1 MSQSWY
7 NLHVVNQVAEIDIFE
22 DIAFFGITAKTFSE
36 DLKDLGDFSEII
48 VNINSPGGDVFEGL
62 AIFNI
67 LRGLNKKVIVNIN
80 GIAASIASVI
90 ALAGDEINIADNG
103 FFFVHQVSGGA
114 FGTADDIE
122 KTAEDIRKIQDQIVN
137 IYINKTGLSKEK
149 ITQLME
155 DESLLTAEEAKE
167 LGFVDNITEG
177 LKVAA
182 SVSKDMKLN
191 DIHKSFKN
199 NVMNDELKKAIE
211 GVKSWA
217 NETFEAFKKH
227 PENNEEKGAEFKK
240 EFEDKLTALETDF
253 QANLDETSKAQ
264 DETLTEKDT
273 IIAEKDENIKAREE
287 VLAKNDT
294 TIKELEA
301 KITELEKEPLGTELK
316 ANSEGDKKIDWKN
329 LHPSDVDALFE

>member
-199 NVMNDELKKAIE
+199 NVMNDDLKKAFDDL
-211 GVKSWA
+211 KSWITDLT
-217 NETFEAFKKH
+217 NKK
-227 PENNEEKGAEFKK
+227 PEDTDEKLTEEFTEKI
-240 EFEDKLTALETDF
+240 TALETDF
-253 QANLDETSKAQ
+253 QAKLDETSKSQ

-301 KITELEKEPLGTELK
+301 KITELEKEPLGTEPK

-329 LHPSDVDALFE
+329 LHPSDIDALFE